1 MVANLGGNLIWVAKF
16 RAFRGYS
23 NPIFKTVPSYLSMGR
38 KFGNRGSLFISL
50 IFCRI
55 SLAARWYCNLRSHPQ
70 ACSLSPRGHH
80 GHPVAQ
86 KNFKWLLL
94 RIRRI
99 NNFQLSRMHL
109 KGICWEVDSLF
120 PIWKTVMPERKR
132 KKEEKPNRTPILWVD
147 FLRGESFWS
156 LSYSV
161 LFQPRARHLLVSRQI
176 ARLKCDSLLETES
189 LGRSKQVS
197 FLRIGSLGRSRHVY
211 LLGLLNWWIPD
222 QIEAWQTSEGQ
233 IPRQVNLLGPPD
245 WNSVS
250 PSSPAWPV
258 VSRIKGL

>member
-50 IFCRI
+50 VFCRI
-55 SLAARWYCNLRSHPQ
+55 SLAAGWYFNLSSHPE

-80 GHPVAQ
+80 GHAVAQ
-86 KNFKWLLL
+86 KNFKWLL
-94 RIRRI
+94 RIRGM

-132 KKEEKPNRTPILWVD
+132 IKEEKPNRTPILWVD

-161 LFQPRARHLLVSRQI
+161 LLQLRARHLLVR
-176 ARLKCDSLLETES
+176 
-189 LGRSKQVS
+189 V
-197 FLRIGSLGRSRHVY
+197 
-211 LLGLLNWWIPD
+211 
-222 QIEAWQTSEGQ
+222 Q
-233 IPRQVNLLGPPD
+233 IPRLLGMWQPSGDWIPGHVKAGQFSENWVPGQVKACLPPGTPELVDPWPD
-245 WNSVS
+245 WGMTNFWG
-250 PSSPAWPV
+250 PDP
-258 VSRIKGL
+258 